1 MKSSTDIS
9 IARLRGPLLRSVSRS
24 FYLSL
29 RLLPA
34 RLRDPISLA
43 YLLARATDTVA
54 DTPLPDSA
62 LRVELLRGLA
72 LAIQNPSRRE
82 IAAHLEKYFAP
93 MQRNKAER
101 ALIETLR
108 TALAWLDEL
117 GDRDRIEVQTVL
129 AKINQGQM
137 LDLERFGISSQGA
150 LNNSAE
156 LDGYTYLVAG
166 CVGEFWTR
174 LCFFHV
180 TDFSDRALPEMEIIG
195 IQYGN
200 GLQLTNILRDA
211 GSDLRAGRCYLPDD
225 ELQSLGLT
233 AAEVL
238 SQPSRAEPI
247 LRRWLEKAETGIAA
261 GIDYA
266 CAIRSPRIRLA
277 SALPALIGAR
287 TLALLR
293 EAGPGLL
300 EHRIKVPRREVRNI
314 VATSAIT
321 LASKDF
327 LRRTFR
333 RLSSGGSG

>member
-1 MKSSTDIS
+1 VKSSTDIS

-93 MQRNKAER
+93 MQRNKA
-101 ALIETLR
+101 
-108 TALAWLDEL
+108 
-117 GDRDRIEVQTVL
+117 DRIEVQTVL

-180 TDFSDRALPEMEIIG
+180 TDFSDRALPEMETIG
-195 IQYGN
+195 IHYGN

-211 GSDLRAGRCYLPDD
+211 GSDLRAGRCYLPAD